1 MFSGR
6 LSSSSEYAC
15 CSLGIRTVCTY
26 LLSLLSVLVQAAAIL
41 YVGRLSFE
49 VFVRT
54 FDCVFLLC
62 TVLCRVSARARVVVK
77 ILYNNVLYVDV

>member
-1 MFSGR
+1 MFSGG

-26 LLSLLSVLVQAAAIL
+26 LLSLLSVLVQEGAST

-49 VFVRT
+49 VFLPT

-62 TVLCRVSARARVVVK
+62 TVLCRVSTRGKVFVK
-77 ILYNNVLYVDV
+77 ILYGNVLYVDA